1 MIALVRDLDI
11 AKYYPR
17 TYVIANT
24 DTLSEVK
31 ARKLEQ
37 DRTAIEGK
45 DFFVHRIPRL
55 REVGQPLATVP
66 FSVVKALLGSVE
78 MLYNMPDLVVAF
90 PSAWSHIYPGYWA
103 SNTFTSYTSSHLR
116 ELILYL
122 LQDDYSIPL

>member
-45 DFFVHRIPRL
+45 DVRRL
-55 REVGQPLATVP
+55 L
-66 FSVVKALLGSVE
+66 
-78 MLYNMPDLVVAF
+78 N
-90 PSAWSHIYPGYWA
+90 
-103 SNTFTSYTSSHLR
+103 
-116 ELILYL
+116 
-122 LQDDYSIPL
+122 